1 MAGLLLEIP
10 TGAFADMVGKRRT
23 LILAFLLAGV
33 GNILMG
39 LSGSFWMFAFA
50 LWVLVNGGGAFYSGT
65 MEALVYDSLK
75 SLGEEGRYRKTIGLV
90 NATRLW
96 SMSICAVLGG
106 FAYMIYPGLPMVL
119 NGMVTLIG
127 LIVCFWLIEP
137 VIDTEKY
144 TLSSFFVQNS
154 LGIKRLFGS
163 VYMRKLSWYLIATGG
178 LSVVIYNLLD
188 DLLAVEYGY
197 SPFGISV
204 LFAIA
209 CLVAGFASMYIPRLK
224 LKLNERSVL
233 IISMV
238 IMAFVLILSPII
250 GMLVSGVFLML
261 RVIMEVLYDNAS
273 SVAINRNTESNVR
286 ATTLSSLS
294 LLRSLPYAI
303 GGAFIGTA
311 IQFVGGAR
319 NFSMWFGLALMV
331 VTVILGM
338 RIERNNP
345 RNA

>member
-1 MAGLLLEIP
+1 
-10 TGAFADMVGKRRT
+10 
-23 LILAFLLAGV
+23 
-33 GNILMG
+33 
-39 LSGSFWMFAFA
+39 
-50 LWVLVNGGGAFYSGT
+50 
-65 MEALVYDSLK
+65 
-75 SLGEEGRYRKTIGLV
+75 
-90 NATRLW
+90 
-96 SMSICAVLGG
+96 
-106 FAYMIYPGLPMVL
+106 
-119 NGMVTLIG
+119 
-127 LIVCFWLIEP
+127 
-137 VIDTEKY
+137 
-144 TLSSFFVQNS
+144 
-154 LGIKRLFGS
+154 
-163 VYMRKLSWYLIATGG
+163 
-178 LSVVIYNLLD
+178 
-188 DLLAVEYGY
+188 
-197 SPFGISV
+197 
-204 LFAIA
+204 
-209 CLVAGFASMYIPRLK
+209 MYIPRLK